1 MALGLSIDAWEHILS
16 LLKDDSL
23 TRMYMTG
30 NTDLIRVLRL
40 AKFELFALLHK
51 RDADY
56 DLTALHAMFPNVS
69 TLLLDRHSRSYDVG
83 RKKIGVNPFRLLP
96 RVKFH
101 NLRHLEITFLLP
113 EQLSGDRAAE
123 FIGLFPAL
131 QVLNVK
137 IDAADLNRF
146 LRHLPPNLL
155 KLLLS
160 VKLHR
165 KFKSAVTLDVA
176 ALPRTLVGFKVER
189 PDGVVSIDTSRPVP
203 WPPSLTSIHLSGS
216 LSVDVLKSLPRT
228 LEYVSCPNY
237 ESEEELQVLPYS
249 AFPPS
254 TTYIYLGNHPVM
266 LDSPLN
272 PDTIL
277 LMASIYWPSID
288 DLSRFALPLPKKLM
302 HIGGQVVPTLAR
314 AASDP
319 VDFILH
325 LPSAF
330 NCIDYA
336 KDLHGLEINGSR
348 FDAYDF
354 RAKRMK
360 FGVPPDD
367 VDRSTWIDRLD
378 YLTRAFSW
386 SSRLE
391 HLTIGGDKLILF
403 VPLLGGSHSLD
414 AQIVDCLLR
423 GDTSDLW
430 SVEFGESFHEFDD
443 ATIAR
448 TLQWLSS
455 SAHVVEDVSI
465 YWLHMDRILP
475 VLQTIPTQSHSVR
488 RLIIENVNCSL
499 EDGISLA
506 SHFPCLRKLRIST
519 DWPANNESRDV
530 VFGFRSLKIFCPH
543 LKKIG
548 IGLQV
553 DSPSP
558 KLCGY
563 LDEDFA
569 AHLPPKLK
577 SLVIVAPNFAYRQDK
592 FEVRVF
598 PLLPRTMKK
607 FVLRID
613 HVISRGHKLQLELRP
628 KTLRRFEVE
637 EFYWCDHDFLCD
649 CHDDDDDEDEEEVEI
664 DDMNSQDGG
673 HVYSDD
679 DDDAL

>member
-1 MALGLSIDAWEHILS
+1 MALGLSIDAWERILS

-30 NTDLIRVLRL
+30 DTDLIRVLRV
-40 AKFELFALLHK
+40 AKFDLLVLIHK
-51 RDADY
+51 HGADY

-83 RKKIGVNPFRLLP
+83 RKKTGINPFRLLP
-96 RVKFH
+96 QVKFQ

-113 EQLSGDRAAE
+113 EQLSGHKTSE

-131 QVLNVK
+131 QVLDVK
-137 IDAADLNRF
+137 IDVADMNRF

-155 KLLLS
+155 KLLLV

-189 PDGVVSIDTSRPVP
+189 PNGVISIDTSQPVP

-216 LSVDVLKSLPRT
+216 LSLDVLKSLPRT

-237 ESEEELQVLPYS
+237 ESDEEFQVLPYS

-266 LDSPLN
+266 LDAPLN

-277 LMASIYWPSID
+277 LMANVHWTSVG
-288 DLSRFALPLPKKLM
+288 DLNRFALPLPKKLLY
-302 HIGGQVVPTLAR
+302 IGGRVVRALAR
-314 AASDP
+314 SSPDP

-325 LPSAF
+325 LPTAF
-330 NCIDYA
+330 NCVDFV
-336 KDLHGLEINGSR
+336 KDLHGLEVNGSP

-360 FGVPPDD
+360 FGVPPND
-367 VDRSTWIDRLD
+367 VVRSTWIDRLD

-391 HLTIGGDKLILF
+391 HLTIGVDKLIHLT
-403 VPLLGGSHSLD
+403 PLLGGSHSLD

-443 ATIAR
+443 ATITS

-455 SAHVVEDVSI
+455 SAHAVEDVSI
-465 YWLHMDRILP
+465 CWLSMDRILP
-475 VLQTIPTQSHSVR
+475 IMQTIPTQSHSVR

-499 EDGISLA
+499 EDGTSLA

-519 DWPANNESRDV
+519 DWPIENDVSRDV
-530 VFGFRSLKIFCPH
+530 VVGFRSLKIFCPN

-548 IGLQV
+548 IGLQI
-553 DSPSP
+553 DSMSP
-558 KLCGY
+558 RLSGY

-577 SLVIVAPNFAYRQDK
+577 SLVIVAPNFAYRQDN
-592 FEVRVF
+592 FEARVF
-598 PLLPRTMKK
+598 PFLPRTLKK
-607 FVLRID
+607 LVLRID
-613 HVISRGHKLQLELRP
+613 HVTSRGHKLQLELKP

-637 EFYWCDHDFLCD
+637 EYYWCDHEFFCD
-649 CHDDDDDEDEEEVEI
+649 CHDDDEEEDDDEDDEL
-664 DDMNSQDGG
+664 NSQDGG
-673 HVYSDD
+673 HVYNDD
-679 DDDAL
+679 GNDDE